1 MKSRILIIDP
11 SGKTRNQLS
20 DILKAEFPGGS
31 IYTYDPI
38 IRGFPPNNFNWMT
51 YDLVILSSDLGA
63 ENGNSLDWLR
73 AIKKAEGSPGVILL
87 CNTKH
92 VALKDTFLEEGA
104 DEFLAKEGLK
114 KRMLISAI
122 EYIVK
127 FNHASNERA
136 GSERRK
142 AVGPEL
148 PGYTVG
154 KVLNSTEDS
163 CLYLVNSDLDNRPY
177 VVKAL
182 FSEWLDDDTLVERF
196 VDEYELIHN
205 INHPNVVKLH
215 QLGFTEEFIYIIM
228 DYLPGGSLFERIQEW
243 NIQHKQAFSYLWQM
257 TEGLHCLH
265 EQGVLHR
272 DLKPSNVMF
281 RNATHLKLIDFG
293 ISKAIGTEDVTVS
306 NVVMGTL
313 SYMSPEAVTAKE
325 LDKRADVYSL
335 GVIFYEILMG
345 KKPFQ
350 PIQPIDVI
358 KYHRLDDTFELVEHL
373 QQFQPLIDR
382 MTATNR
388 NNRFGDMPSL
398 QKYIKNHY
406 AQYFEEE

>member
-104 DEFLAKEGLK
+104 DEFLAKEG
-114 KRMLISAI
+114 
-122 EYIVK
+122 
-127 FNHASNERA
+127 
-136 GSERRK
+136 
-142 AVGPEL
+142 
-148 PGYTVG
+148 G